1 MLKLNFKTV
10 FLCALTLAASAAH
23 ASDAF
28 YFFNP
33 QNRIGCATITS
44 VRNVNQAPLYD
55 REYEMLMGGRG
66 GSANLAIIVSG
77 LGIVGAAGAV
87 AASLAIDAVR
97 DPSVAV
103 DGVQTPADG
112 TWTNVQ
118 ALRVEMDDGNVM
130 NIPLTAQPKLTLG
143 PKYEVGRRVTVYL
156 LKDRNSIQLG
166 LGGRAPL
173 PGDKLHDGYCKRGV
187 SQSEAE
193 AALKEKANLVQED
206 KIIG

>member
-1 MLKLNFKTV
+1 MLNFKVKTLVLCGLTV
-10 FLCALTLAASAAH
+10 AASIAH

-33 QNRIGCATITS
+33 KNRIGCATITS

-55 REYEMLMGGRG
+55 REYEMLVGGRG
-66 GSANLAIIVSG
+66 GTANLAVIVSG
-77 LGIVGAAGAV
+77 LGIVGQAAAV
-87 AASLAIDAVR
+87 VTSMAIDAVR

-103 DGVQTPADG
+103 ESVQTPAEG
-112 TWTNVQ
+112 VWTNVQ
-118 ALRVEMDDGNVM
+118 AVRVVMDDGSVM
-130 NIPLTAQPKLTLG
+130 NLPLTAQPKLTIG
-143 PKYEVGRRVTVYL
+143 PKYEVGRRVSVYL

-173 PGDKLHDGYCKRGV
+173 PDDKLHNGYCRRGV
-187 SQSEAE
+187 DQAEAE

>member
-1 MLKLNFKTV
+1 MLTLKFKIHV
-10 FLCALTLAASAAH
+10 LCALTMTASLAH

-55 REYEMLMGGRG
+55 REYEVLVGGRG
-66 GSANLAIIVSG
+66 GTGDLAVIVSG
-77 LGIVGAAGAV
+77 LDIVGTV
-87 AASLAIDAVR
+87 AAAATSLAVDAVR
-97 DPSVAV
+97 DPSAAV

-118 ALRVEMDDGNVM
+118 ALRVEMDDGSVM
-130 NIPLTAQPKLTLG
+130 NIPMTAQPKLTPG

-156 LKDRNSIQLG
+156 LKERNSIQLG

-173 PGDKLHDGYCKRGV
+173 PGDKLHEGYCKRGV
-187 SQSEAE
+187 SQAEAE